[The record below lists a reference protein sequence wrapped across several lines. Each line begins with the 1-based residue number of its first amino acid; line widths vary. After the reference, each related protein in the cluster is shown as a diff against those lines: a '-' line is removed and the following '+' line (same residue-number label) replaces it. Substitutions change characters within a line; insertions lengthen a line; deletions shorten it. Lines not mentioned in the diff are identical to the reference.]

1 MKTVDKMFTVHMKF
15 SIIFLPYC
23 VASFLFPVVCWGSDS
38 FVDSSDILGSSRG
51 RLIQDKLECMR
62 SVVPREDETRWDKI
76 CSTSNL
82 KQKSDRA
89 RREAIIDRALDALS
103 EEEEEDD
110 EVGLPEQE
118 SLDTASEYFE
128 PVQRNEDNL
137 DQDIESP
144 AFHIEP
150 LPRLMEWEQEG
161 MEDIP
166 DILDGVSEKH
176 EMELGTEFYIY
187 SYKEPVFNLE
197 IKGPQYG
204 IWGAYIYHPGEED
217 ALYSDLVHMYK
228 LDARFAFGDVDYSS
242 DASGEVRDEDNHVFE
257 LRGVA
262 GYDHPFSERFLVT
275 GYAGLGFRYLN
286 NDSGGKQ
293 STTGAYGY
301 KRVSNYFYAPIG
313 VEVLNQITPRW
324 KAVSNIEWDG
334 FMWGE
339 QTSYLSDVNDGYPN
353 LENDQ
358 KRGYGVRASARIV
371 REDQDMDLFVEPFF
385 RYWHIRDSEVATA
398 VGNVY
403 IVTGLEPDNDTTEYG
418 IKFGLQY

>member
-15 SIIFLPYC
+15 PIIFLPYC
-23 VASFLFPVVCWGSDS
+23 VASFLFPAVCWGSDS
-38 FVDSSDILGSSRG
+38 FADSGDILSSSRD
-51 RLIQDKLECMR
+51 RLIQEKLECMR
-62 SVVPREDETRWDKI
+62 SMVPHEDETRWDKI
-76 CSTSNL
+76 CSTANL
-82 KQKSDRA
+82 KQKSDRE
-89 RREAIIDRALDALS
+89 RREAVIDRALDALS
-103 EEEEEDD
+103 METEVSD
-110 EVGLPEQE
+110 EITPSEQE
-118 SLDTASEYFE
+118 SLDTTPEYFE
-128 PVQRNEDNL
+128 PIQRDEYNP

-150 LPRLMEWEQEG
+150 LPRLMEGEQEG
-161 MEDIP
+161 MEDVIDIP
-166 DILDGVSEKH
+166 DVVSEKH
-176 EMELGTEFYIY
+176 EMELGTEFYLY

-217 ALYSDLVHMYK
+217 ALYSDLVNMYK

-242 DASGEVRDEDNHVFE
+242 DPSGELKDEGNHVFE
-257 LRGVA
+257 IRGVA

-301 KRVSNYFYAPIG
+301 KRVSNYFYAPVGI
-313 VEVLNQITPRW
+313 EVLNQITPYW
-324 KAVSNIEWDG
+324 KAVSHIEWDG

-358 KRGYGVRASARIV
+358 KHGYGIRGAVRIAR
-371 REDQDMDLFVEPFF
+371 EGPDMDLFFEPFF
-385 RYWHIRDSEVATA
+385 RYWRIRDSEVATA

-403 IVTGLEPDNDTTEYG
+403 VVTGLEPDNNTTEYG
-418 IKFGLQY
+418 IKFGLKY